1 MKIQSSLLVLAAM
14 VGSATAAN
22 KRKRVFKI
30 YSREEIQAAEA
41 TRSLQGG
48 GGKNQGGN
56 NKDPAP
62 EVVPA
67 VMSMSMTLSPSGS
80 PTDASIETIITSAP
94 TAMSMMTKCA
104 FCHGVIMTNPDLD
117 LGVQSQT
124 CGTVKMAVSTMD
136 ATDANCALAKQA
148 EAICCPPVV
157 ETTTTTS
164 ATTTAAMMSMPTTTE
179 AADIVETETTTTAT
193 EAAIVPVAPTP
204 LPPTPPSPTPDGA
217 PSGAMTMETTLA
229 AVTVV
234 AGAMML
240 V

>member
-48 GGKNQGGN
+48 GGKNQD
-56 NKDPAP
+56 KDPEPAMT
-62 EVVPA
+62 PA

-80 PTDASIETIITSAP
+80 PIDVETIITSAP
-94 TAMSMMTKCA
+94 TATSMMTKCA
-104 FCHGVIMTNPDLD
+104 FCHGKVMPNPDLD

-124 CGTVKMAVSTMD
+124 CGSVKMFASSMD
-136 ATDANCALAKQA
+136 ATNANCALAKQA
-148 EAICCPPVV
+148 EVICCPPVV
-157 ETTTTTS
+157 ETTTTTTT
-164 ATTTAAMMSMPTTTE
+164 ATTAAAMMSMPTTTE

-193 EAAIVPVAPTP
+193 EAASVPAT
-204 LPPTPPSPTPDGA
+204 PTPPSPTPPSPAPDGA

-229 AVTVV
+229 ALTVV

>member
-1 MKIQSSLLVLAAM
+1 MKIQSSLLVCAAM

-30 YSREEIQAAEA
+30 YSREEIQAADG

-48 GGKNQGGN
+48 
-56 NKDPAP
+56 DDETEEA
-62 EVVPA
+62 VPA

-104 FCHGVIMTNPDLD
+104 FCHGLIMPDPEFALPSD
-117 LGVQSQT
+117 QT
-124 CGTVKMAVSTMD
+124 CGSVKVIADGMD
-136 ATDANCALAKQA
+136 ATNNWCVQLQKA
-148 EAICCPPVV
+148 EEYCCPPVV
-157 ETTTTTS
+157 ETTTTTTT
-164 ATTTAAMMSMPTTTE
+164 ATTAAAMMSMPTTTE

-193 EAAIVPVAPTP
+193 EAASVPAT
-204 LPPTPPSPTPDGA
+204 PTPPSPTPPSPAPDGA

-229 AVTVV
+229 ALTVV

>member
-62 EVVPA
+62 EAVPA

-104 FCHGVIMTNPDLD
+104 FCHGLIMPDPEFALPSD
-117 LGVQSQT
+117 QT
-124 CGTVKMAVSTMD
+124 CGSVKVIADGMD
-136 ATDANCALAKQA
+136 ATNNWCVQLQKA
-148 EAICCPPVV
+148 EEYCCPPVV
-157 ETTTTTS
+157 ETTTS
-164 ATTTAAMMSMPTTTE
+164 ATVTMPTE
-179 AADIVETETTTTAT
+179 AAVVETETTTTAT
-193 EAAIVPVAPTP
+193 TTTTEAASVPTT
-204 LPPTPPSPTPDGA
+204 TPPSQETLGA
-217 PSGAMTMETTLA
+217 PSGAMIMETTLA
-229 AVTVV
+229 AVAVV
-234 AGAMML
+234 GAMML

>member
-30 YSREEIQAAEA
+30 YSREEIQAADG

-48 GGKNQGGN
+48 
-56 NKDPAP
+56 DDETEEA
-62 EVVPA
+62 VPA

-80 PTDASIETIITSAP
+80 PIDVETIITSAP
-94 TAMSMMTKCA
+94 TATSMMTKCA
-104 FCHGVIMTNPDLD
+104 FCHGKVMPNPDLD

-124 CGTVKMAVSTMD
+124 CGSVKMFASSMD
-136 ATDANCALAKQA
+136 ATNANCALAKQA
-148 EAICCPPVV
+148 EVICCPPVV
-157 ETTTTTS
+157 ETTTTTTT
-164 ATTTAAMMSMPTTTE
+164 ATTAAAMMSMPTTTE

-193 EAAIVPVAPTP
+193 EAAIVPTPPTP
-204 LPPTPPSPTPDGA
+204 PPPTPPSPAPDGA

-229 AVTVV
+229 ALTVV

>member
-62 EVVPA
+62 EAVPA

-80 PTDASIETIITSAP
+80 PIDVETIITSAP
-94 TAMSMMTKCA
+94 TATSMMTKCA
-104 FCHGVIMTNPDLD
+104 FCHGKVMPNPDLD

-124 CGTVKMAVSTMD
+124 CGSVKMFASSMD
-136 ATDANCALAKQA
+136 ATNANCALAKQA
-148 EAICCPPVV
+148 EVICCPPVV
-157 ETTTTTS
+157 ETTTTTTT
-164 ATTTAAMMSMPTTTE
+164 ATTAAAMMSMPTTTE

-193 EAAIVPVAPTP
+193 EAASVPAT
-204 LPPTPPSPTPDGA
+204 PTPPSPTPPSPAPDGA

-229 AVTVV
+229 ALTVV

>member
-1 MKIQSSLLVLAAM
+1 MKIQSSLLVCAAM

-48 GGKNQGGN
+48 DDKT
-56 NKDPAP
+56 DETA
-62 EVVPA
+62 PA

-104 FCHGVIMTNPDLD
+104 FCHGLIMPNPELTLPSD
-117 LGVQSQT
+117 QT
-124 CGTVKMAVSTMD
+124 CGSVKAIADGMD
-136 ATDANCALAKQA
+136 VTNNWCVQLQKA
-148 EAICCPPVV
+148 EGYCCPPVV

-164 ATTTAAMMSMPTTTE
+164 ATVTMPLSTTTE
-179 AADIVETETTTTAT
+179 AAVVETETTTTTT
-193 EAAIVPVAPTP
+193 EAASVPAPTA
-204 LPPTPPSPTPDGA
+204 PSQETLGA
-217 PSGAMTMETTLA
+217 PSGCSSATSARNVLG
-229 AVTVV
+229 V
-234 AGAMML
+234 
-240 V
+240 